1 MVEYSKTDDNEE
13 ALQWNQTQSAGEK
26 VILSGLQTDT
36 DYAVRVRCDCGSA
49 GKSKESN
56 TVKVCTTTFNRLAEL
71 LRIKSKKIKS
81 DSPSVYKLPLTEEHM
96 NIDGCKKFNFGKETE
111 GQNRTIMLLGAT
123 GSGKSTLIDGMINY
137 IVGVEWEDS
146 FRFKFINEDQ
156 STSQAHS
163 QTSEVTVYKI
173 NHQDGFQI
181 PFSLTIIDTPGFGD
195 TRGIERDREITEQIR
210 NLFTSSHGVTD
221 IDAVCFVAQAASAR
235 LTATQKYVFDSVL
248 SIFGK
253 DVAENIRI
261 LVTFADGQRPPVLEA
276 INAAGVPCPKTKDGL
291 PVHFKFNNSA
301 LFAENKSFE
310 RVSRSDVGK
319 GGRFDQMFWEMG
331 TESIKSFFAALNLIE
346 TKSLTLTKEVLRERK
361 QLEISVENLQE
372 QVKLGLAKIEEIKE
386 TSEKLKDHEA
396 EISRN
401 ENFEIEVTVPKC
413 IKKGILGKKEYVT
426 NCSECGVTCHYPCQI
441 PDDASKRRC
450 SAIGS
455 DGNCTQC
462 EGKCS
467 WDNHHNMPFRWEI
480 QQVKEKRTLKEM
492 KEKHRKATGKKI
504 TFQGLVDSLKDE
516 YKNVQAAVVKLMER
530 SAKCLNKL
538 REIALKPNPLSTPE
552 YIDML
557 VEGEKSEGKPGWKK
571 RVESLRSMKEKAELM
586 KEKRENKQRKREQHN
601 KQHHDDLWEY
611 NSKY

>member
-1 MVEYSKTDDNEE
+1 
-13 ALQWNQTQSAGEK
+13 
-26 VILSGLQTDT
+26 
-36 DYAVRVRCDCGSA
+36 
-49 GKSKESN
+49 
-56 TVKVCTTTFNRLAEL
+56 
-71 LRIKSKKIKS
+71 
-81 DSPSVYKLPLTEEHM
+81 M
-96 NIDGCKKFNFGKETE
+96 NIDGCRKFNFGEE
-111 GQNRTIMLLGAT
+111 SMRQSRTIMLLGAT
-123 GSGKSTLIDGMINY
+123 GAGKSTLIDGIINY

-173 NHQDGFQI
+173 NHQEGFQI

-195 TRGIERDREITEQIR
+195 TRGIERDREITEQLR
-210 NLFTSSHGVTD
+210 NLFTSSHGVSD
-221 IDAVCFVAQAASAR
+221 IDAVCFVAQAALAR
-235 LTATQKYVFDSVL
+235 LTPTQKYVFDSVL

-261 LVTFADGQRPPVLEA
+261 LVTFADGQQPPVLEA
-276 INAAGVPCPKTKDGL
+276 INAAGVPCPKTEDGL
-291 PVHFKFNNSA
+291 PAHFKFNNSA

-331 TESIKSFFAALNLIE
+331 AESIKSFFAALNLIE

-372 QVKLGLAKIEEIKE
+372 QVKLRLAKTEEIKE

-401 ENFEIEVTVPKC
+401 ENFEIEVTVPKI
-413 IKKGILGKKEYVT
+413 IKKDILGKKEYVT
-426 NCSECGVTCHYPCQI
+426 NCSECGVTCHYPCHI
-441 PDDASKRRC
+441 PDDASKRGC

-492 KEKHRKATGKKI
+492 KEKHQKATGKKI
-504 TFQGLVDSLKDE
+504 TFQGVVDSLKDQ
-516 YKNVQAAVVKLMER
+516 YKNVQAEVVKLMEW
-530 SAKCLNKL
+530 SSKCLNRL

-557 VEGEKSEGKPGWKK
+557 IEREKSEGKEGWKK

-586 KEKRENKQRKREQHN
+586 KKTSQLIVPSVGWFQSLCKCTVYGIGETCSQLRLKTS
-601 KQHHDDLWEY
+601 LG
-611 NSKY
+611 